1 MEYKEISKEKLSDQE
16 ILNAFRIVLPYLNS
30 LVRDDMAFAISDK
43 EKYLEYAAAKN
54 FDLKINYGDKNE
66 AYINEAI
73 SKNGINKG
81 DLDKSVLGKEIKYI
95 VVPIKNQEGKVIGTI
110 SDGIDMDDINK
121 LTANVNEIHQSI
133 NEVSHTVND
142 LANSS
147 VKYANSGH
155 EAIKLADDTLET
167 AKKTS
172 EVLDLIKSI
181 ADQTNLLGLNAAIE
195 SSRAGEHGK
204 GFSVVASEVRKLAK
218 QSKESVGNIKK
229 IIDDM
234 NTSVEKISKT
244 INETAEVTEQQAA
257 ATEELSSTVES
268 VTERLRELNEF
279 TDRFK

>member
-1 MEYKEISKEKLSDQE
+1 MNNEKLSEEKLSDQE
-16 ILNAFRIVLPYLNS
+16 ILRAFRIVLPYLNS
-30 LVRDDMAFAISDK
+30 LVRDDMAFAVSDT
-43 EKYLEYAAAKN
+43 EKYLDYAAPKN
-54 FDLKINYGDKNE
+54 FDLKISYGDKNE
-66 AYINEAI
+66 GYINEAI
-73 SKNGINKG
+73 DKNGINKG

-95 VVPIKNQEGKVIGTI
+95 VVPIRNQAGKVIGTI

-121 LTANVNEIHQSI
+121 LTSNVNEIHQSI

-155 EAIKLADDTLET
+155 EAIKLAEDTLET

-279 TDRFK
+279 TERFK